1 MKTIATFLIFITR
14 LIFSNCVGT
23 ACDQELAKV
32 SQNSNV
38 SYTTDYAVGTSNL
51 SLENWSYQDRQ
62 EIIIYTDI
70 N

>member
-14 LIFSNCVGT
+14 LIFFNCVGT
-23 ACDQELAKV
+23 DGDQELTKV
-32 SQNSNV
+32 SQNSTV
-38 SYTTDYAVGTSNL
+38 SYTTDYTVGTSNL
-51 SLENWSYQDRQ
+51 SLENWSCQDRQ